1 MKRILRALAFT
12 GLLGIAAAGAA
23 QAQVYV
29 GGRVAVAVPP
39 CPGVGYTWAPGYYAG
54 AVWYPGRWVYRGY
67 DRDDYRYRVYD
78 RDDYRYYHRDYDR
91 DRDRHYDRDG
101 YRDRG
106 YRGHDRGYDH
116 DRR

>member
-29 GGRVAVAVPP
+29 GGQVAVAVPP

-54 AVWYPGRWVYRGY
+54 SIWYPGRWVYRAYG
-67 DRDDYRYRVYD
+67 RDYRYRVYD

-91 DRDRHYDRDG
+91 DHNRGYDRDH
-101 YRDRG
+101 Y
-106 YRGHDRGYDH
+106 RGYDH